1 MKGAYI
7 SMKVLNFGSLNL
19 DLVYQMPHF
28 IRAGETL
35 SSTSFSRSVGGKG
48 LNQSVALA
56 KAGADITHAGMIG
69 EDGLMLRDFL
79 AENGVDTSLVRV
91 VDQPSGHAVIQV
103 EPAGNNCIFL
113 YGGANQCITEAF
125 IAEALSSFGEGDL
138 LVLQNEINFIDRII
152 SAAYEKGM
160 QVVLNPSPIA
170 DNLKNL
176 PLEKISWFILN
187 EVEGAE
193 LSGETEADKIIERLL
208 QLYPHAKIVLTLGG
222 DGSMYA
228 DQEKRFRQ
236 SAYRVQAVDTTAA
249 GDTFTGFFFAAV
261 ASGVK
266 VEEALKRASKASSI
280 SVTRPGAAASIPT
293 LDEVLKALAAE

>member
-1 MKGAYI
+1 MKI
-7 SMKVLNFGSLNL
+7 LNFGSLNL

-35 SSTSFSRSVGGKG
+35 SSTAFNKNVGGKG

-56 KAGADITHAGMIG
+56 KAGAEIYHAGMIG
-69 EDGLMLRDFL
+69 EDGEMLRAFL
-79 AENGVDTSLVRV
+79 ADNGVDTRFVRTI
-91 VDQPSGHAVIQV
+91 DQPSGHAVIQV

-125 IAEALSSFGEGDL
+125 IQEALEPFGEGDF
-138 LVLQNEINFIDRII
+138 LVLQNEINLIDKII
-152 SAAYEKGM
+152 EAAYAKGM

-170 DNLKNL
+170 DNLKDL

-187 EVEGAE
+187 EIEGGE
-193 LSGETEADKIIERLL
+193 LSGETDPDKILDKL
-208 QLYPHAKIVLTLGG
+208 TQLYPHAQIVLTLGG
-222 DGSMYA
+222 DGSVYCGKG
-228 DQEKRFRQ
+228 QRIRQ
-236 SAYRVQAVDTTAA
+236 QVYKVQAVDTTAA

-261 ASGVK
+261 ADGV
-266 VEEALKRASKASSI
+266 EPAEALKRASKASSI

-293 LDEVLKALAAE
+293 LKEVLEALK

>member
-1 MKGAYI
+1 
-7 SMKVLNFGSLNL
+7 MKVLNFGSLNL

-69 EDGLMLRDFL
+69 EDGMMLKDFL
-79 AENGVDTSLVRV
+79 SENGVDTRLVRV

-113 YGGANQCITEAF
+113 YGGANQCITAEF
-125 IAEALSSFGEGDL
+125 IAEALSSFGTGDI
-138 LVLQNEINFIDRII
+138 LVLQNEINDIDAII
-152 SAAYEKGM
+152 HAAYDKGM

-208 QLYPHAKIVLTLGG
+208 ELYPHAKIVLTLGG

-228 DQEKRFRQ
+228 DKEKTFRQ
-236 SAYRVQAVDTTAA
+236 SAYRVKAVDTTAA

-261 ASGVK
+261 ASGVD
-266 VEEALKRASKASSI
+266 VEDALRRASKASSI

-293 LDEVLKALAAE
+293 LDEVLKALEEE

>member
-1 MKGAYI
+1 MKI
-7 SMKVLNFGSLNL
+7 LNFGSLNL

-28 IRAGETL
+28 VRAGETL
-35 SSTSFSRSVGGKG
+35 SSTAFSRNVGGKG

-56 KAGADITHAGMIG
+56 KAGAEIYHAGLVGDDG
-69 EDGLMLRDFL
+69 EILRSFL
-79 AENGVDTSLVRV
+79 AENGVDTRFVRT
-91 VDQPSGHAVIQV
+91 VDSPSGHAVIQV

-125 IAEALSSFGEGDL
+125 IAEALEPFGEGDF
-138 LVLQNEINFIDRII
+138 LVLQNEINMIDRII
-152 SAAYEKGM
+152 EAAYEKGM

-187 EVEGAE
+187 EIEGAE
-193 LSGETEADKIIERLL
+193 LSGETEADAILDRLTA
-208 QLYPHAKIVLTLGG
+208 LYPHAKIVLPLGG
-222 DGSMYA
+222 DGSVYCG
-228 DQEKRFRQ
+228 EGRRVRQ
-236 SAYRVQAVDTTAA
+236 QAYRVQAVDTTAA

-261 ASGVK
+261 ADGVSAD
-266 VEEALKRASKASSI
+266 EALRRASKASSI

-293 LDEVLKALAAE
+293 LNEVLEALK